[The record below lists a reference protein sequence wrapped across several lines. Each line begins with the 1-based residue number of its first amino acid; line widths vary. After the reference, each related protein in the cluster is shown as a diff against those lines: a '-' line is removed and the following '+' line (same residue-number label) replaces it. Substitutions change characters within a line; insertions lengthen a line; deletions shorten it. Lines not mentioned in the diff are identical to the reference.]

1 MAAGE
6 ANAEA
11 LLKALRHPLRRWLLR
26 IYLEEGESLSPK
38 ELALVMRKPLSNVS
52 YHARTLK
59 ELGALEIVYEKAAR
73 GSVEHFYE
81 ATALAKETPWVLATL
96 GLEG

>member
-1 MAAGE
+1 
-6 ANAEA
+6 
-11 LLKALRHPLRRWLLR
+11 
-26 IYLEEGESLSPK
+26 
-38 ELALVMRKPLSNVS
+38 MRKPLSNVS

-59 ELGALEIVYEKAAR
+59 ELGALEIAYEESVR

-81 ATALAKETPWVLATL
+81 ATALVKETPWVLATL